1 VEVQATVSVH
11 FDRDCKSRGE
21 AVSEIIQSGASI
33 TPTAWYALH
42 TKHQH
47 EKSITAIL
55 GDKGFE
61 VFCPTYS
68 EVHRWKDRK
77 KEVTL
82 PLFPGYVFV
91 AEGLDR
97 RLELVSTPG
106 VCKIVGFGNTPA
118 LVPEVEIESI
128 RRATLSSRPLEPHP
142 FLKAGER
149 VRLKCG
155 PLAGVEGI
163 LQKWKDSYRLVLSIE
178 LLGRSVSVE
187 VQQCDILPI
196 AS

>member
-1 VEVQATVSVH
+1 MAGLEATVSVH
-11 FDRDCKSRGE
+11 LSRDCKSRGE
-21 AVSEIIQSGASI
+21 AVSEIIQSGVERV
-33 TPTAWYALH
+33 AWYALH

-47 EKSITAIL
+47 ERSITSIL
-55 GDKGFE
+55 GGNGFE

-68 EVHRWKDRK
+68 ELHHWKDRK

-97 RLELVSTPG
+97 RIEILSTPG
-106 VCKIVGFGNTPA
+106 VSKIVGFGNTPA
-118 LVPEVEIESI
+118 AIPEVEIESI
-128 RRATLSSRPLEPHP
+128 RRATLSSRPLEPHS
-142 FLKAGER
+142 FLKEGEM
-149 VRLKCG
+149 VRLRCG

-187 VQQCDILPI
+187 AQQCDILPI